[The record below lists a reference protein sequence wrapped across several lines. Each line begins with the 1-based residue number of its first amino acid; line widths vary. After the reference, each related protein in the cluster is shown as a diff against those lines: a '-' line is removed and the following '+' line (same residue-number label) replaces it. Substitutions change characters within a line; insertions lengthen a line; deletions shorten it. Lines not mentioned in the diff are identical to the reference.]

1 MAVLSEQ
8 LELLRTEKHKA
19 DVEHV
24 RKEHALNLKVEAMSK
39 VNSDLQYQI
48 ESLLECLE
56 EQKDEIRL
64 VKNEAMQRMNNQS
77 QEQNEISPNRYVFPG
92 AEVFDK
98 EDDSDSS
105 SGNSDSDTDSDD
117 EASDED
123 PDRISGPD
131 LLERLEEQNDEIRL
145 LKNEA
150 LEKLEILDEAR
161 KLINVQYSMLNVN
174 RETAQK
180 EIIESKEALEK
191 EKLKFNECLD
201 TQNKEHEFNLD
212 QIHRLEKQLSDKST
226 EILEIQH
233 KHETLQKTETKQN
246 TTIKEDI
253 WDWRLGWGFSG
264 RKEKKR

>member
-1 MAVLSEQ
+1 MKIKCLYGDRCRFAHGSGELRNVDSPGTKLSHFFKTKLCYFFEGDQRRFWNDRSHIASGEMAVLSEQ

-105 SGNSDSDTDSDD
+105 SGNSDSDTGSDD
-117 EASDED
+117 DDDEKAQLISTFCNENNIDIIISTFEEIPGYELISSD
-123 PDRISGPD
+123 RG
-131 LLERLEEQNDEIRL
+131 
-145 LKNEA
+145 
-150 LEKLEILDEAR
+150 
-161 KLINVQYSMLNVN
+161 
-174 RETAQK
+174 
-180 EIIESKEALEK
+180 
-191 EKLKFNECLD
+191 
-201 TQNKEHEFNLD
+201 
-212 QIHRLEKQLSDKST
+212 
-226 EILEIQH
+226 
-233 KHETLQKTETKQN
+233 
-246 TTIKEDI
+246 
-253 WDWRLGWGFSG
+253 G
-264 RKEKKR
+264 RKFKRKKTS